1 MFDERNFFAWNK
13 LEPYVDVHFAEAKT
27 ESRCS
32 PIIIVFFTLRHE
44 KMLRL
49 VGSCNQTE
57 QNLKNIV
64 IVLLIQYSVINA

>member
-1 MFDERNFFAWNK
+1 MFDERNFFAWSK

-27 ESRCS
+27 ESRCP

-57 QNLKNIV
+57 
-64 IVLLIQYSVINA
+64 